1 MADALYHRGSEFLRR
16 LYPEGP
22 WTVTA
27 IGVDTPGIKTETFSS
42 LDALDNWIKT
52 YDGICNL
59 YYSVNPVIGNL
70 TKKASRECISEVA
83 YLHVDIDPRA
93 GEDLKSEQQR
103 ILALLDNP
111 PPGVPRPTVIL
122 FSGGG
127 YQALWKLKTPI
138 PINGD
143 LAAAEDAKLYNLQL
157 EQLLGGDSCHDIS
170 RILRIPSWNVPNAKK
185 LKKGRTKVEATV
197 YDFNDLVYDL
207 DSFDKALPVQIPER
221 LTPGL
226 VSISGNIERQNLE
239 AIDVSPDIKDV
250 IVDGLSKKYPSRSE
264 ALYAVCCALFR
275 AHCTDDQVY
284 SIITD
289 PDYKISE
296 SVLEK
301 GTGTERYALRQ
312 IERAKVA
319 VTDPNLARMNEKF
332 AVIRNMGGQ
341 CVVLREYKDDD
352 DRITTSI
359 LRVRCLK
366 DAYANDKIQVG
377 ETEGGT
383 PKLKSIAEWW
393 FAHPQR
399 RTYER
404 IVFEP
409 GRETPMDYN
418 RWTGFGVDLRCVP
431 GKSDS
436 FLRHVMENVC
446 GGDAEHYEYLM
457 NWMARAV
464 QHPDKLGEVAVVLR
478 GEEGVGKSFFANTFG
493 RLFGRHYMKVS
504 QPGHLIGNFNGHL
517 QSTVILFAD
526 EGFYAGDRRHASV
539 LKDLITGETLTIERK
554 GFDVEETPNHL
565 HIIMASNNDWVV
577 PAGAQARRYFVLDVG
592 KAHIQDSVYFGKIA
606 QDLEEG
612 GLSDL
617 LYTLMNRDLTDFQV
631 RDVPFTEAL
640 AEQQEFSRSTEEG
653 WWFEKLAD
661 GRLRAND
668 RTWTETISVEELY
681 ADYFEDARKYRYDN
695 VRKKRGLFLALKKMC
710 PGVVQVFMGSANNR
724 QRGYKFPPLDV
735 CRAAWNAAHRKQ
747 TDWENLPTIETV
759 EQKEAF

>member
-1 MADALYHRGSEFLRR
+1 MADVLLHRGSEFLRR

-27 IGVDTPGIKTETFSS
+27 IEVDAPGIITETFTAI
-42 LDALDNWIKT
+42 DALDAWVKQN
-52 YDGICNL
+52 DGKRNL

-93 GEDLKSEQQR
+93 GEDLASERKR
-103 ILALLDNP
+103 ILALLQNP
-111 PPGVPRPTVIL
+111 PPGVPRPTVIV

-127 YQALWKLKTPI
+127 YQALWKLETPI
-138 PINGD
+138 PVNGD
-143 LAAAEDAKLYNLQL
+143 LALAEDAKLYNLQL

-170 RILRIPSWNVPNAKK
+170 RILRIPSWNIPNAKK
-185 LKKGRTKVEATV
+185 LKKGRSKIEGDVAE
-197 YDFNDLVYDL
+197 FNDLVYGL
-207 DSFDKALPVQIPER
+207 DSFDKAVPMQIPER

-239 AIDVSPDIKDV
+239 ALDVSPDIKDV
-250 IVDGLSKKYPSRSE
+250 ILDGTSKKYPSRSE
-264 ALYAVCCALFR
+264 ALFAVCCALFR
-275 AHCTDDQVY
+275 ARCTDDQVY
-284 SIITD
+284 SVITD
-289 PDYKISE
+289 SEYKISE

-301 GTGTERYALRQ
+301 GTATERYALRQ

-341 CVVLREYKDDD
+341 CVVLCEYKKEDH
-352 DRITTSI
+352 ITTSI
-359 LRVRCLK
+359 MRVRALK
-366 DAYANDKIQVG
+366 DAYANDRIQVG
-377 ETEGGT
+377 ETDGGT
-383 PKLKSIAEWW
+383 PKLKSIADWW

-409 GRETPMDYN
+409 GKETPLDYN
-418 RWTGFGVDLRCVP
+418 MWTGFGVDLRYVP

-436 FLRHVMENVC
+436 FLKHVLENVC
-446 GGDAEHYEYLM
+446 GGNTEHYEYLM

-464 QHPDKLGEVAVVLR
+464 QKPAELGEVAVVMR
-478 GEEGVGKSFFANTFG
+478 GEEGVGKSFFAGTFG
-493 RLFGRHYMKVS
+493 KLFGRHYMKVS

-539 LKDLITGETLTIERK
+539 LKDLITGDTLTIERK
-554 GFDVEETPNHL
+554 GVDVEEYPNHL
-565 HIIMASNNDWVV
+565 HILMASNNDWVV

-592 KAHIQDSVYFGKIA
+592 KAHIQDSAYFGRIA
-606 QDLEEG
+606 SDLEEG

-617 LYTLMNRDLTDFQV
+617 LYALMNRDISDFQV

-661 GRLRAND
+661 GKLRTND
-668 RTWTETISVEELY
+668 KTWTETITVEELY
-681 ADYFEDARKYRYDN
+681 ADYFEDARKYRYDS

-710 PGVVQVFMGSANNR
+710 PGVVPVLMGSANNR
-724 QRGYKFPPLDV
+724 QRGYKFPPIEE
-735 CRAAWNAAHRKQ
+735 CRKAWNESHRKQ
-747 TDWENLPTIETV
+747 IDWDNLPTVEVV
-759 EQKEAF
+759 EQREAF